1 MIYHIAKTEWY
12 ELFKEKDY
20 YESETLTQEK
30 FIHCSEYQQLE
41 RTLNLY
47 FKNEKDVLVI
57 SIDQDKVIAE
67 IKYEKSADNLV
78 FPHIY
83 GKLNKNAIIKT
94 DIYNSDNQGR
104 FNIK

>member
-1 MIYHIAKTEWY
+1 MIYHI
-12 ELFKEKDY
+12 
-20 YESETLTQEK
+20 
-30 FIHCSEYQQLE
+30 
-41 RTLNLY
+41 
-47 FKNEKDVLVI
+47 V
-57 SIDQDKVIAE
+57 
-67 IKYEKSADNLV
+67 KSADNLV